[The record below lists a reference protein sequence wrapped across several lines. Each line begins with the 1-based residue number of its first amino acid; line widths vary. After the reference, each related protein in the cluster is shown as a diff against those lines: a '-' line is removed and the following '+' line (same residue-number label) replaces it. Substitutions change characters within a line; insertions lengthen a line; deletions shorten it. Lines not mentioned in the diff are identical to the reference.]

1 MATATTRTVF
11 VIGKAAEGNREMLIV
26 ESGDTYSL
34 TYAAIST
41 YNHADA
47 TFDTKDQ

>member
-1 MATATTRTVF
+1 MPTASGRTVF
-11 VIGKAAEGNREMLIV
+11 VIGKAAEGNREMLVV
-26 ESGDTYSL
+26 ESGDTYDL
-34 TYAAIST
+34 AYAAITT